1 MEMTLKTSPEFM
13 NPLLRK
19 RVYSVSDKS
28 RIGAAGGETGGAEP
42 KENQNPSL
50 EVITARFDGG

>member
-19 RVYSVSDKS
+19 RVCSVSDKS
-28 RIGAAGGETGGAEP
+28 RIRAAGGETGGADP

-50 EVITARFDGG
+50 EIITARLDGG